1 MDAATFHATT
11 VVSVRHHG
19 RVAMAGDGQV
29 SLGATIV
36 KHTARKVR
44 RVHHDRVLAGFAGA
58 AADAFTLFERFE
70 ARLEEHRGN
79 LRRAAVELAKE
90 WRSDR
95 VLRRLEALLAVAD
108 ADASFIVS
116 GTGEVIEPDDGLIG
130 IGSGGPFAL
139 AAARALVAHSALD
152 AKAIADRGHAGR
164 GRDLRLHERPGDGG
178 GAVTGRLDGGQL
190 TPAQIVVE
198 LDRYVVGQGRAK
210 RAVAIALRNRWRR
223 QNLPPELRDEVAPKN
238 IIMIGPTG
246 VGKTEIARRLARLAQ
261 APFIKVEAS
270 KYTEVGY
277 VGRDVESMIRDL
289 TELGVNMVKSEMAE
303 SVAERAAQAAEE
315 RLLEL
320 LLPRARIRDA
330 VGLGTL
336 EPVSAEASGAA
347 TREKLR
353 EQLRS
358 GRLDDR
364 QIELEVRAQGMPV
377 MEMFAGAGMGEMDQN
392 LRDMLGNM
400 LPTRTKLRKV
410 RVSEARR
417 LLIQEETQKLIDV
430 DEVASQAIRR
440 VQDSGI
446 VFLDEI
452 DKIAGRERGQ
462 GPDVSREGVQRDLL
476 PIVEGTAVT
485 TKYGVV
491 RTDHVLFVAAG
502 AFHVA
507 KPADLIPEL
516 QGRFPIR
523 VELEPLSRADFVRI
537 LTEPESA
544 LIKQYTALLRTEGVT
559 LDFTPDAVEA
569 VAEIA
574 TRVNERAENIGARRL
589 YTILERV
596 LEEVSFQAPDL
607 AGKTVTVDAG
617 FVHARLADI
626 IGDDDV
632 SRYIL

>member
-1 MDAATFHATT
+1 
-11 VVSVRHHG
+11 
-19 RVAMAGDGQV
+19 
-29 SLGATIV
+29 
-36 KHTARKVR
+36 
-44 RVHHDRVLAGFAGA
+44 
-58 AADAFTLFERFE
+58 
-70 ARLEEHRGN
+70 
-79 LRRAAVELAKE
+79 
-90 WRSDR
+90 
-95 VLRRLEALLAVAD
+95 
-108 ADASFIVS
+108 
-116 GTGEVIEPDDGLIG
+116 
-130 IGSGGPFAL
+130 
-139 AAARALVAHSALD
+139 
-152 AKAIADRGHAGR
+152 
-164 GRDLRLHERPGDGG
+164 
-178 GAVTGRLDGGQL
+178 VTGRLDARQL

-198 LDRYVVGQGRAK
+198 LDRYVVGQGKAK

-223 QNLPPELRDEVAPKN
+223 QNLAPELRDEVAPKN

-261 APFIKVEAS
+261 APFLKVEAS

-289 TELGVNMVKSEMAE
+289 TELAVNMVKSEMAE

-320 LLPRARIRDA
+320 LLPRARIGDA
-330 VGLGTL
+330 VGLGSL
-336 EPVSAEASGAA
+336 EPVNPEASGAA

-353 EQLRS
+353 EQLRN

-364 QIELEVRAQGMPV
+364 PIELEVKTQGIPV

-392 LRDMLGNM
+392 LREMLGSM
-400 LPTRTKLRKV
+400 LPARTKVRKV
-410 RVSEARR
+410 PVSEARR
-417 LLIQEETQKLIDV
+417 LLVQEETQKLIDM
-430 DEVASQAIRR
+430 DEVASQAVRR

-491 RTDHVLFVAAG
+491 RTDHILFVAAG

-507 KPADLIPEL
+507 RPADLIPEL

-523 VELEPLSRADFVRI
+523 VELEPLSQADFVRI
-537 LTEPESA
+537 LTEPENA
-544 LIKQYTALLRTEGVT
+544 LMKQYTALLRTEGVT
-559 LDFTPDAVEA
+559 LDITSDAVEA

-574 TRVNERAENIGARRL
+574 SRVNERAENIGARRL

-596 LEEVSFQAPDL
+596 LEEISFQAPDL
-607 AGKTVTVDAG
+607 SGKTVTIDAG
-617 FVHARLADI
+617 FVHARLADAI
-626 IGDDDV
+626 RDDDV